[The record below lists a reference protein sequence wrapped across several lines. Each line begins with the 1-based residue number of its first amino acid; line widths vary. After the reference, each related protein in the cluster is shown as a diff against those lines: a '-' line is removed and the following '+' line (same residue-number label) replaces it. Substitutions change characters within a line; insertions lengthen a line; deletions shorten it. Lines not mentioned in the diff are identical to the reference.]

1 MPPCAALV
9 YASSQ
14 AAGNLPCKSKTQD
27 ATAQKYL
34 QYADLDGSSAILSS
48 VGTRSSHTPVRNSA
62 RRFHMACTSAQWS
75 KDFAFPVGRQT
86 DKAHEAQQKAQCYQP
101 VFVAASA
108 PVLSLQM
115 TTFLSCSRFAK
126 VLMPATKRQNTRLPC
141 IRSVLCATRS

>member
-34 QYADLDGSSAILSS
+34 QYADLDGSSAMLSS
-48 VGTRSSHTPVRNSA
+48 QGTRSTHSPV
-62 RRFHMACTSAQWS
+62 HMACTSAQWS